1 MPSADTT
8 AIVPVLRRCTLFP
21 NPADD
26 SSFTARCSL
35 LVRAFAYRIK
45 VYTTTVD

>member
-8 AIVPVLRRCTLFP
+8 AIVPVLSRCTLFP
-21 NPADD
+21 NPD
-26 SSFTARCSL
+26 L